1 MGGAEV
7 GHAYTTGASQELAQ
21 LTGKTPG
28 LSN

>member
-7 GHAYTTGASQELAQ
+7 SRAYTTGASQELAQ
-21 LTGKTPG
+21 IIGKTPG